1 MGKVSIKKILP
12 GARQSQQLAW
22 RNDGDQVIGGST
34 RVHDVFVGTFVAVP
48 VANIRVQ
55 HPSLV
60 LGRSLDQGPPL
71 APQPPPGT
79 GHLPPTSAAGFRRAG
94 GVPVRPQ
101 GTGIPGGSNP
111 GRQPVPPPD
120 ERDDSPLWPLQLS
133 QHVGGS
139 TAKRQRREVDIS
151 DEAVAEAMELM
162 EQPWAKCQKRGRVQ
176 WAEIM
181 NRMHLLPDDATAD
194 ALQMRIKRKLRAN
207 GKENAMP

>member
-1 MGKVSIKKILP
+1 MGKMSIKKILP

-79 GHLPPTSAAGFRRAG
+79 GCLPPTSAAGFRRAG

-101 GTGIPGGSNP
+101 GTGIPGGSNQ

-120 ERDDSPLWPLQLS
+120 ERDDSTLWPLFAAIAARWWLDS
-133 QHVGGS
+133 
-139 TAKRQRREVDIS
+139 KK
-151 DEAVAEAMELM
+151 AEAGSRYFG
-162 EQPWAKCQKRGRVQ
+162 RGSGRSHGIDGTAMGEVPKT
-176 WAEIM
+176 WPRSMGRDYES
-181 NRMHLLPDDATAD
+181 DAS
-194 ALQMRIKRKLRAN
+194 
-207 GKENAMP
+207 PP